1 MSKIKPFKNIVLS
14 FTVAGVIFINPIIG
28 QAELGNQILR
38 EGMRHEDIKILQQHL
53 VDLDYLDLKE
63 TTTYYET
70 QTLNAVKDFQKSQ
83 GLKANGEF
91 DEKSFKA
98 LESILKLEPL
108 VYNRLLKQ
116 GLRGKDV
123 QNLQERLKVL
133 GFMNIDNPTTYFGPQ
148 TKQALMNFQRSYGLQ
163 IDGLA
168 GAETYQALNSNKR
181 KPSASRGGSRNS
193 SHGNNIVATAR
204 KHIGTP
210 YAFGTSSANSFDC
223 SGFTHYVY
231 KQHGI
236 NIPRSS
242 VNQAKAGSQ
251 VSKGNLQAGDLVIF
265 SNTYKA
271 GPSHSG
277 IYIGNDDFIHAS
289 SAGGE
294 VMVSNLDS
302 GYYSNHFSYGR
313 RVN

>member
-1 MSKIKPFKNIVLS
+1 MLKNKPFKNIVLS
-14 FTVAGVIFINPIIG
+14 FTVAGVIFVSPIIG
-28 QAELGNQILR
+28 QAKLGDQVLK
-38 EGMRHEDIKILQQHL
+38 EGMRHQDIKTLQQHL

-63 TTTYYET
+63 TTTYYGT
-70 QTLNAVKDFQKSQ
+70 QTVDAVKNFQKSQ
-83 GLKANGEF
+83 GLKADGQF
-91 DEKSFKA
+91 DGKSFKA
-98 LESILKLEPL
+98 LENIFRLKPL

-123 QNLQERLKVL
+123 QDLQERLKVL

-148 TKQALMNFQRSYGLQ
+148 TKQALMNFQRSCGLQ

-168 GAETYQALNSNKR
+168 GVKTYQALNSNKR

-193 SHGNNIVATAR
+193 SHGDNIVATA
-204 KHIGTP
+204 KKYIGTP
-210 YAFGTSSANSFDC
+210 YAFGTCSANSFDC
-223 SGFTHYVY
+223 SGFTYYVH

-242 VNQAKAGSQ
+242 VDQARAGSQ
-251 VSKGNLQAGDLVIF
+251 VNKGNLQAGDLVIF

-271 GPSHSG
+271 GPSHAG
-277 IYIGNDDFIHAS
+277 IYIGNGDFIHAS
-289 SAGGE
+289 SSAG
-294 VMVSNLDS
+294 VTISNLNS
-302 GYYSNHFSYGR
+302 NYYSNHFSYGR